1 MNSWDWFWEWAIQH
15 HIYYAVVSV
24 AVIVIIGFALVK
36 TLPLIQTFLMAVLKY
51 LGSFKKFK
59 VGAGG
64 VEVERH
70 NENSTEHTQSTIPSE
85 IEEYDR
91 RKHDKVM
98 VEVIKRLDT
107 IEQCING
114 MQQRMN
120 AQYKYLRET
129 TIQSG
134 VSVVWAGAK
143 PPFMEVCKAALT
155 NIMLGENGNLVKRM
169 KKVII
174 EDGPGGIE
182 RFESILNNYIKENK
196 DKLTDHFHN
205 VVAQIKQG
213 LM

>member
-1 MNSWDWFWEWAIQH
+1 MNSWDQFWEWAIQH
-15 HIYYAVVSV
+15 HIYYAVVSL
-24 AVIVIIGFALVK
+24 AVILIIAVSLFKV
-36 TLPLIQTFLMAVLKY
+36 LPLVNSLLMAVFKY

-70 NENSTEHTQSTIPSE
+70 NEQGTEKAAPAIPPE

-91 RKHDKVM
+91 RKMDKVL
-98 VEVIKRLDT
+98 VEVIKRLDA
-107 IEQCING
+107 IENCINTI
-114 MQQRMN
+114 QQRMN

-143 PPFMEVCKAALT
+143 PPFMEVVKAALT

-169 KKVII
+169 KKVIM

-182 RFESILNNYIKENK
+182 RFESILNIYIKENK
-196 DKLTDHFHN
+196 EKLTDHFYN

-213 LM
+213 IM